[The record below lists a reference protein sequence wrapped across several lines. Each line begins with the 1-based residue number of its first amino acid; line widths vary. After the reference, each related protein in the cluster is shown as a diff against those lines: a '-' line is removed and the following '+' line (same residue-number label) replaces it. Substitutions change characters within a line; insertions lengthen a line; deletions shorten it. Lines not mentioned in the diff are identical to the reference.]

1 MFYIIG
7 LWLFIILLIIV
18 LIKQLKINTN
28 YIICF
33 LLTFLTILFVIDL
46 KNSMNSALDGCKL
59 WFSAILPT
67 IFPFLVICN
76 LLISYDGINLYSKIL
91 GPLLCKPL
99 GLSKSSAF
107 PITASILCGYP
118 LGAKYC
124 SDIYKEGLISRN
136 EYVRLLNIATNCGP
150 LFIIGPVSTAMLGNI
165 KFSYILL
172 IANYLAPFIIGIVT
186 RKKSSSCSLEIITDS
201 DSNKNKNFGTKFK
214 IAIDD
219 AVKTTISIGAFIVAF
234 SVIIGI
240 IKNNTYT
247 SIVFQKLE
255 LLLNTP
261 KNSLYSLFLG
271 SIEITNG
278 CNLISQSDLA
288 LSLKLSII
296 SFFCSFSGLCIIAQ
310 VSSFISQNKVSLL
323 KYSLIKFTQGILSFV
338 ITFIISIFTVTSIE
352 TSSILINSPN
362 INFNIYI
369 CLIPV
374 ISILVITLSL
384 LILRKLFL
392 HSS

>member
-1 MFYIIG
+1 MFYIIS
-7 LWLFIILLIIV
+7 LWLFIIVLIIL

-33 LLTFLTILFVIDL
+33 LLTLLTIFFIVDL
-46 KNSMNSALDGCKL
+46 KNSMNSALEGCKL
-59 WFSAILPT
+59 WFTAILPT

-76 LLISYDGINLYSKIL
+76 LLISYDGIKLYSKIL

-124 SDIYKEGLISRN
+124 SDIYLEGFISRD
-136 EYVRLLNIATNCGP
+136 EYLRLLNIATNCGP
-150 LFIIGPVSTAMLGNI
+150 LFIIGPVSTAMLENI

-172 IANYLAPFIIGIVT
+172 VANYLAPFIIGLIT
-186 RKKSSSCSLEIITDS
+186 KRKTSPSNINSLI
-201 DSNKNKNFGTKFK
+201 DSNCSKDFGTKFK
-214 IAIDD
+214 NAIDD
-219 AVKTTISIGAFIVAF
+219 AVKTTISIGAFIVSF

-255 LLLNTP
+255 LLFNTP
-261 KNSLYSLFLG
+261 NNSLYSLFLG

-278 CNLISQSDLA
+278 CNLISQSDLS

-296 SFFCSFSGLCIIAQ
+296 SFLCSFSGLCIIAQ
-310 VSSFISQNKVSLL
+310 VSSFISQNKVSLM
-323 KYSLIKFTQGILSFV
+323 KYSLIKFSQGILSFI
-338 ITFIISIFTVTSIE
+338 ITFILSLFTITSIE
-352 TSSILINSPN
+352 TSSITINSHMTLN
-362 INFNIYI
+362 LYI
-369 CLIPV
+369 HLIPV
-374 ISILVITLSL
+374 AAILIITLL
-384 LILRKLFL
+384 LVLLKKLFI

>member
-1 MFYIIG
+1 MFYIIA
-7 LWLFIILLIIV
+7 LWLFIILLII
-18 LIKQLKINTN
+18 LLLKQLKINTN
-28 YIICF
+28 YVICF

-46 KNSMNSALDGCKL
+46 KNSMNSAIDGCKL

-76 LLISYDGINLYSKIL
+76 LLISYDGITLYSKIL

-124 SDIYKEGLISRN
+124 SDIYKEGFISRN
-136 EYVRLLNIATNCGP
+136 EYIRLLNIATNCGP

-172 IANYLAPFIIGIVT
+172 IANYLAPFIIGLVT
-186 RKKSSSCSLEIITDS
+186 RKKHTACGLEDITDS
-201 DSNKNKNFGTKFK
+201 SSNKNFGTKFK
-214 IAIDD
+214 LAIDD
-219 AVKTTISIGAFIVAF
+219 AVKTTISIGAFIITF

-296 SFFCSFSGLCIIAQ
+296 SFLCSFSGLCIIAQ
-310 VSSFISQNKVSLL
+310 VSSFISENKVSLL

-338 ITFIISIFTVTSIE
+338 ITFIISIFTITTTE
-352 TSSILINSPN
+352 TSSIIINNPN

-374 ISILVITLSL
+374 ILMLVITLLL
-384 LILRKLFL
+384 LILKKLFA
-392 HSS
+392 HFS